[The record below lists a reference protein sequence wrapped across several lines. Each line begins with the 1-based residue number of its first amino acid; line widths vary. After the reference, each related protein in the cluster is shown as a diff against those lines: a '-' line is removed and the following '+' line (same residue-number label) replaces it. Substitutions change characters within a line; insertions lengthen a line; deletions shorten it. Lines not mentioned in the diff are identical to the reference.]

1 MKTFASLFSG
11 GGGADLGAIA
21 AGLTHLWGVEHD
33 AKIAKIYQQ
42 NIGEVVCRD
51 ILELDPSNFDSPD
64 WLHASPPCQSFS
76 TANAKKGEKNNDIK
90 IGHKVA
96 EFIEV
101 LQPQYFSLENVRA
114 YRDSR
119 SFQIIVEA
127 LNANGYNCQSEII
140 NATDYG
146 VPQSRERLFL
156 IAYKGDLRWFWN
168 PFASSAKQVGWYE
181 AIADLL
187 PSLPDS
193 KLADWQ
199 IKALPEEIR
208 NHLLL
213 NVRASQNS
221 VIGIDPKECDQP
233 SFTVPATVAK
243 EIPKALL
250 VHPTDQRT
258 IPIVEGEK
266 PAFTT
271 TTNKGG
277 NHTKALLIE
286 STGARSD
293 RPLQTRDHDKPCW
306 TIRAMGQ
313 DGHYHKAHV
322 LERAKIKQLDIPCLA
337 RLQGFPDSYQWSGH
351 RATDGTIIGNSVCP
365 PVMQKLIENIINWR
379 S

>member
-1 MKTFASLFSG
+1 
-11 GGGADLGAIA
+11 
-21 AGLTHLWGVEHD
+21 
-33 AKIAKIYQQ
+33 
-42 NIGEVVCRD
+42 
-51 ILELDPSNFDSPD
+51 
-64 WLHASPPCQSFS
+64 
-76 TANAKKGEKNNDIK
+76 
-90 IGHKVA
+90 
-96 EFIEV
+96 
-101 LQPQYFSLENVRA
+101 
-114 YRDSR
+114 
-119 SFQIIVEA
+119 
-127 LNANGYNCQSEII
+127 
-140 NATDYG
+140 
-146 VPQSRERLFL
+146 LFL

-187 PSLPDS
+187 PNLPDS
-193 KLADWQ
+193 RLADWQ
-199 IKALPEEIR
+199 IKALPQEIR
-208 NHLLL
+208 ESLLVPYFSKNFSPQFKYPSEPSNTL
-213 NVRASQNS
+213 LADQSGEAGRRAH
-221 VIGIDPKECDQP
+221 
-233 SFTVPATVAK
+233 
-243 EIPKALL
+243 KALL